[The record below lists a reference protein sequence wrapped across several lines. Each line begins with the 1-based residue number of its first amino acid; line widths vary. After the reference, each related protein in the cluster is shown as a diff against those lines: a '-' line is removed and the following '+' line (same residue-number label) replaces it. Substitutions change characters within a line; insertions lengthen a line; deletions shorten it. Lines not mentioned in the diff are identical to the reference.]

1 MLEISAVDA
10 GYGSLGILW
19 GVSLAVRRGEI
30 VALIG
35 SNGAGKTTLLKTV
48 AGLLIPT
55 AGSITLHGNELSGMS
70 PHLIAGLGIALV
82 PEGRKVFATM
92 SVEENLLMGAYL
104 KANRPWRGEG
114 LKQVYE
120 LFPRLQERRQ
130 QAAATLSG
138 GEQQMLAIGR
148 ALMMKP
154 DLLLLDEPSLGLA
167 PLLIHSIYDCLLEL
181 NRKGLTILLVEQNVK
196 KALAISQRAY
206 LLENG
211 AIVLQGESA
220 AVAQDT
226 RVVSAYLA

>member
-1 MLEISAVDA
+1 MLEITALEA
-10 GYGSLGILW
+10 GYGSLRILQ
-19 GVSLAVRRGEI
+19 GVSLEVRRGEI

-48 AGLLIPT
+48 AGLLLPGS
-55 AGSITLHGNELSGMS
+55 GSITLHGNELSGMS

-82 PEGRKVFATM
+82 PEGRKVFASL

-104 KANRPWRGEG
+104 KANRPWHKES
-114 LKQVYE
+114 LKQVYG

-130 QAAATLSG
+130 QEAATLSG

-148 ALMMKP
+148 ALMMQP

-167 PLLIHSIYDCLLEL
+167 PLLIQAIYDCLLEL
-181 NRKGLTILLVEQNVK
+181 NRNGLTILLVEQNVK

-211 AIVLQGESA
+211 AMALQGESVL
-220 AVAQDT
+220 VAQDP
-226 RVVSAYLA
+226 RVISAYLA